1 MRQEGSRPSLQTEW
15 QTSGFIVGVLNGKT
29 LKVPVIQQ
37 ISCLGVVMLE
47 TSQHPGTVDQS
58 FWHSTI
64 WMARTDSDQLM
75 CCPCWRSLFM
85 SHASDM
91 LIGQYSSID
100 RLKKAFCWLLCVRRK
115 LLDKAGAALCGLIT
129 LTEMRNGGTLL
140 IDYAQKSLFERELAA
155 LQSAKCVSRS
165 CRICSLSPKMVNVL
179 LVVGGM
185 VPRLKCPVILS
196 HQHPL
201 SHKIIAELHN
211 SAVREVISR
220 SSRICSMSP
229 KMAHGS
235 TMERVLMQ
243 YHQG

>member
-1 MRQEGSRPSLQTEW
+1 MQTEW
-15 QTSGFIVGVLNGKT
+15 QTSGVIVGLLNGKT

-155 LQSAKCVSRS
+155 LQSAKCVPRS

-179 LVVGGM
+179 LVVGTGLDAIPSRIECLAQF
-185 VPRLKCPVILS
+185 VFFIFIETWDQISPF
-196 HQHPL
+196 
-201 SHKIIAELHN
+201 
-211 SAVREVISR
+211 VIS
-220 SSRICSMSP
+220 SLVTVHHIMPKYQLTSICTENDICLIE
-229 KMAHGS
+229 K
-235 TMERVLMQ
+235 
-243 YHQG
+243 